1 MATQQQPNL
10 VSQSQQQQQN
20 HQQQNGQQ
28 PQQQQQQQNGT
39 GHQQMQVP
47 MAPSY
52 SIPGIVHYLQSEWS
66 KFEVQRQQWE
76 VRN

>member
-28 PQQQQQQQNGT
+28 PQQQQQQNGT